1 MIRYQRK
8 RDIMNIIA
16 LFLIEFIGVSSIVGI
31 FIDIITG
38 RWERAKVIGILCIVV
53 LGIAYIYVTYFK

>member
-1 MIRYQRK
+1 
-8 RDIMNIIA
+8 MNIFA
-16 LFLIEFIGVSSIVGI
+16 LFLIEFVGISIIVGI

-53 LGIAYIYVTYFK
+53 LVIAYIYVTYFK

>member
-8 RDIMNIIA
+8 RDIMNIFA
-16 LFLIEFIGVSSIVGI
+16 LFLIEFVGISIIVGI

-38 RWERAKVIGILCIVV
+38 RWERAKVIGIYV
-53 LGIAYIYVTYFK
+53 LLFW